1 MKILLA
7 IVLFGV
13 LPPAPAPSAWPL
25 WEHYHD
31 HFIQTDGRVVDY
43 ERDNLT
49 TSEGQGYAMFFS
61 LVAND
66 QASFNK
72 IYNWTAQNLANG
84 DLANNL
90 PAWSWGRKSDGTLG
104 VKDPNSASDADL
116 WIAYDL
122 IQGGRLWKRPEY
134 TAVGDGLLSQIA
146 AREVSHATSS
156 PVLLPAHSGFA
167 HEGFIVANPSYMP
180 LFLLEAAARSQPSG
194 PWRAM
199 ASSLPALIQKTNIE
213 GFATD
218 WLKIDSDGTMSSSP
232 ALDANSEQAT
242 GSYDAIR
249 VYLWAAITP
258 PSISG
263 RDAILKS
270 LTGMA
275 AYMKIHPLPPEFV
288 AEGQPAPYGTGPI
301 SFSAALL
308 PFLQAMQETNAIAA
322 QKRRLETA
330 WSARTGLYGDPP
342 RYYDQNLAMFS
353 VGYMEHRYR
362 IQSNGDVEV
371 SWRR

>member
-1 MKILLA
+1 M
-7 IVLFGV
+7 
-13 LPPAPAPSAWPL
+13 
-25 WEHYHD
+25 
-31 HFIQTDGRVVDY
+31 
-43 ERDNLT
+43 ER
-49 TSEGQGYAMFFS
+49 
-61 LVAND
+61 
-66 QASFNK
+66 
-72 IYNWTAQNLANG
+72 
-84 DLANNL
+84 
-90 PAWSWGRKSDGTLG
+90 LG
-104 VKDPNSASDADL
+104 VKDPNSAGDADL

-122 IQGGRLWKRPEY
+122 IQGGRFWKRPEY
-134 TAVGDGLLSQIA
+134 AAAGDGLLRQIA

-167 HEGFIVANPSYMP
+167 HEGFIIANPSYMP
-180 LFLLEAAARSQPSG
+180 LFLLEAAARTQPSG
-194 PWRAM
+194 PWRTM
-199 ASSLPALIQKTNIE
+199 ASSLPALIQKTNID

-218 WLKIDSDGTMSSSP
+218 WLKIDSDGTMNSSL
-232 ALDANSEQAT
+232 ALDASSEQAT

-270 LTGMA
+270 LYGMA

-288 AEGQPAPYGTGPI
+288 AEGQRAPYGTGTI

-308 PFLQAMQETNAIAA
+308 PFLQAVQETNAAAA

-342 RYYDQNLAMFS
+342 RYYDQNLGMFS
-353 VGYMEHRYR
+353 IGYMEHRYR

-371 SWRR
+371 SWQR